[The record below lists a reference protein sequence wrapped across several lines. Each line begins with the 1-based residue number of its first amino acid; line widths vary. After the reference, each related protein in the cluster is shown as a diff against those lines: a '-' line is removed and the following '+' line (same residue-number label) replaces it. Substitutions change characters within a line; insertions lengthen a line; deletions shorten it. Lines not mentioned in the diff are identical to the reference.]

1 MAPAVLIADTD
12 TDLCDLYRRFFSYH
26 GWQVQIS
33 GGGLECL
40 AQLRRFT
47 PDLLILDE
55 QLPWG
60 GAEGVLDVMREEP
73 RFEYV
78 PVILTFT
85 AALPD
90 SPSDLMVPPVV
101 QTLPKP
107 FSFAALLEIM
117 RSVMGR
123 HARAAGPLPQES

>member
-26 GWQVQIS
+26 GWQVQTS

-60 GAEGVLDVMREEP
+60 GADGVLGVMRDEP
-73 RFEYV
+73 RFMNV

-85 AALPD
+85 AACSD
-90 SPSDLMVPPVV
+90 GPSGLVSPPVV
-101 QTLPKP
+101 QALCKP
-107 FSFAALLEIM
+107 FSFTALLEIM
-117 RSVMGR
+117 RSAMETAQTVSGR
-123 HARAAGPLPQES
+123 LV

>member
-26 GWQVQIS
+26 GWQVQTS

-60 GAEGVLDVMREEP
+60 GADGVLGVMRDEP
-73 RFEYV
+73 RFRHV
-78 PVILTFT
+78 PVILTLT
-85 AALPD
+85 AASPD
-90 SPSDLMVPPVV
+90 SPSALVSPPVV
-101 QTLPKP
+101 QALCKP
-107 FSFAALLEIM
+107 FSFTALLEIM
-117 RSVMGR
+117 RSAMETAQTVSGR
-123 HARAAGPLPQES
+123 LV